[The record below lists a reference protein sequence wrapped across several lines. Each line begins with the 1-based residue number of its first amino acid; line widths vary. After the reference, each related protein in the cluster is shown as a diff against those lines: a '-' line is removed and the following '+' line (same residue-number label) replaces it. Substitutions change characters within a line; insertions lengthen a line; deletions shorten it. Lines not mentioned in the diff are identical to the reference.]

1 MIGIFLLILGIIFI
15 IIGIAHQ
22 HIPKENNTRSIEF
35 VPRSV
40 YDEIVMN
47 TNISEKY

>member
-1 MIGIFLLILGIIFI
+1 MRIISIFMIIGIIFI

-22 HIPKENNTRSIEF
+22 HIPKETTRSIEF

-40 YDEIVMN
+40 YDQIAMN
-47 TNISEKY
+47 TSI

>member
-1 MIGIFLLILGIIFI
+1 MRIISIFMIIGIIFI

-22 HIPKENNTRSIEF
+22 HIPNENIRRSIEF

-40 YDEIVMN
+40 YDQIAMN
-47 TNISEKY
+47 TNI